1 MMSVH
6 RGEYQLK
13 ENRLYQEFLGNSN
26 PNWQFLFKVKDRNT
40 RTRCYICPEL
50 MIKTP
55 ASF

>member
-26 PNWQFLFKVKDRNT
+26 PNWQFLFKDKNT
-40 RTRCYICPEL
+40 ILKIETLE
-50 MIKTP
+50 
-55 ASF
+55 